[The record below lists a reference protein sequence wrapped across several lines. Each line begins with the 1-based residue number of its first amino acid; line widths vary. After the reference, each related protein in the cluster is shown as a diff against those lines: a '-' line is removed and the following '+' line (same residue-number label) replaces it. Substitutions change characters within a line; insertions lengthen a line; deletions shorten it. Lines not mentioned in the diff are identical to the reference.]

1 MHDASSRIIA
11 RHPLAA
17 GGFIHRLGNTMKI
30 FGTHDEQTIV
40 QFQHVRESAVDAALM
55 ADGHVGYVMPIGGVA
70 AYRDQLS
77 VVAVGFDIACGNAAI
92 RTDMSLAS
100 LGDDPERNRQTAAK
114 TQLDIHLLQADNGNA
129 QSCHPSFVAVTPH
142 GGQLMMTLNGA
153 TSAGVEVWNSGP
165 ITVVNGGL
173 YNFSAWA
180 TSVYP
185 NDPANLEFLINGVSI
200 GTLQLTSGTPDWSQF
215 SQNWFANTTSATLS
229 IIDLDLGF
237 DGNDFAIDDISFDPI
252 RIPNQVPEPMT
263 LALIGAGLAGLGFGR
278 RRS

>member
-1 MHDASSRIIA
+1 MKFLSRAALGLAIA
-11 RHPLAA
+11 PLFAGAA
-17 GGFIHRLGNTMKI
+17 MANLVTNGDFESGNT
-30 FGTHDEQTIV
+30 
-40 QFQHVRESAVDAALM
+40 
-55 ADGHVGYVMPIGGVA
+55 
-70 AYRDQLS
+70 
-77 VVAVGFDIACGNAAI
+77 GFTSSYTN
-92 RTDMSLAS
+92 
-100 LGDDPERNRQTAAK
+100 N
-114 TQLDIHLLQADNGNA
+114 QADCTGPAVYAVNGNA

-153 TSAGVEVWNSGP
+153 TTSGVEVWNSGP

-185 NDPANLEFLINGVSI
+185 NDPADLEFLINGVSI